1 MTCVHIRALI
11 DNTTAVTYIHKMGG
25 MKENLNELTRE
36 ILVDCPRILPI
47 IQKLVTLPFQKSQKH
62 LLLQKLH
69 LTVFKL
75 SGTRLKTKAYQNQL
89 STSFCNHGEIQQRNN
104 IGLISKDGCDF
115 ALKNRLI
122 PCHHI

>member
-11 DNTTAVTYIHKMGG
+11 DNTTAVTYINKMGG

-47 IQKLVTLPFQKSQKH
+47 ILPIIQKLVTLPFQKSKKH
-62 LLLQKLH
+62 PLLQKLY

-75 SGTRLKTKAYQNQL
+75 LG
-89 STSFCNHGEIQQRNN
+89 
-104 IGLISKDGCDF
+104 
-115 ALKNRLI
+115 NRL
-122 PCHHI
+122 